1 MDSLRLRSKR
11 FLQWWLGE
19 LGALMPAKW
28 KVLADAYAGI
38 PIVAF
43 EADEVARYEVRLNK
57 LAEAGRVAIA
67 TLAPEG
73 QRMAVRK
80 LLEQGE
86 GGRARIAVPDEL
98 LMRRQVWLPAATA
111 ENLRG
116 VLGFEM
122 DRHTPFRADQVYFDF
137 RIAQHDNE
145 RALIRVDFVA
155 IPKSHLD
162 TLVGKAEAFGLKIVA
177 AHPRGDLES
186 GTPER
191 NLLAGQEQ
199 RRKEGGLWNRT
210 NLILA
215 GAALLLLFAA
225 LLIPIWQ
232 MRSAAVALGPR
243 LEKARTEAQGVEAI
257 RAELEALVTDH
268 NHIVGR
274 KHAMPGALQI
284 LEEISKALPDTTWVQ
299 VFELKTL
306 PKAREVVLTG
316 ETASSSKLLE
326 TLEQGGLLRNASF
339 RGQLTKGQSPT
350 QERFVAGAE
359 VVPRKPP
366 ATVPETEFAVAAK
379 PGTPAPPPAAAAP
392 GTPTPAAPPAAASA
406 SPAPAS
412 PAAATPPPVTGST
425 ATPASASGATAPAA
439 TGGTAAPA
447 ATGSIA
453 VPPSAAG
460 KNAAGTTKGGV
471 EIPEYFRVRPWLQ
484 YVPPKDDQQK
494 TEPAKPAPSKP

>member
-19 LGALMPAKW
+19 LGALMPARW
-28 KVLADAYAGI
+28 KVLADAYAGV

-43 EADEVARYEVRLNK
+43 EGDEVARYEVRLSK

-137 RIAQHDNE
+137 RITLHDNE
-145 RALIRVDFVA
+145 RSLIRVDFVA

-162 TLVGKAEAFGLKIVA
+162 SLVGKGETLGLKIVA
-177 AHPRGDLES
+177 AHPRGDLDN
-186 GTPER
+186 GVPER

-215 GAALLLLFAA
+215 GAAVLLLFAA

-232 MRSAAVALGPR
+232 MRSTAMALGPR
-243 LEKARTEAQGVEAI
+243 LEKARTDAQGVEAI
-257 RAELEALVTDH
+257 RAELDALVTDH
-268 NHIVGR
+268 NHIAGR
-274 KHAMPGALQI
+274 KHAIPGALQV
-284 LEEISKALPDTTWVQ
+284 LEEVSKALPDTTWVQ

-306 PKAREVVLTG
+306 PKAREVVITG

-326 TLEQGGLLRNASF
+326 TLEQGGMLKNASF
-339 RGQLTKGQSPT
+339 RGQLTKGQSAT

-366 ATVPETEFAVAAK
+366 ATVPETEFAVAVR
-379 PGTPAPPPAAAAP
+379 PGLPAASPAS
-392 GTPTPAAPPAAASA
+392 AAPPATAA
-406 SPAPAS
+406 SPAN
-412 PAAATPPPVTGST
+412 PAAATPSASAPSA
-425 ATPASASGATAPAA
+425 ATPPT
-439 TGGTAAPA
+439 

-453 VPPSAAG
+453 VPPATGSIAVPPAESNKAAG
-460 KNAAGTTKGGV
+460 KGATASTPAQPAGAAKGAV

-484 YVPPKDDQQK
+484 YLPPKDEQQK
-494 TEPAKPAPSKP
+494 AEQAKPTPDKP